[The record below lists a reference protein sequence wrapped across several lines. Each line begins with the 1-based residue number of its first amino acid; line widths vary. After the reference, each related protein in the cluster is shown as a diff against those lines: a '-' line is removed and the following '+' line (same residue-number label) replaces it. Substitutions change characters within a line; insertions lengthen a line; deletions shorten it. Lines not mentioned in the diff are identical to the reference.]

1 MKKTCRQTVR
11 ISRADNGMGRS
22 LCLSV
27 RNRPFGTDGYDTG
40 KRVHGDG
47 KEGVF
52 WLNRLYGE
60 SFLHPLLVFLQSG
73 EAGSAGLSVAE
84 RLKAETR
91 RRSGSVKGEILW
103 EILQNGLGMTV
114 AARLIAGL
122 DGIGA
127 LGLYGD
133 RIVARFVSRRGKRA
147 GFWPVCRRQPAGIS
161 GDNRREIREAV
172 HGCRRH
178 IAEKEGETG

>member
-40 KRVHGDG
+40 KRVHRDG

-52 WLNRLYGE
+52 WLNRLYGV

-84 RLKAETR
+84 RLEAEMR

-103 EILQNGLGMTV
+103 EILKNGLGMAV

-147 GFWPVCRRQPAGIS
+147 GFWPVCRRQPAGMS
-161 GDNRREIREAV
+161 GSDGREIREAV

-178 IAEKEGETG
+178 IADKEGETG

>member
-40 KRVHGDG
+40 KRVDGGG

-52 WLNRLYGE
+52 WLNRLYGV
-60 SFLHPLLVFLQSG
+60 SLLHPLPVFLQSG
-73 EAGSAGLSVAE
+73 ETGSAGLSVAE
-84 RLKAETR
+84 RLEAEMG
-91 RRSGSVKGEILW
+91 RRSGSVRGEILR
-103 EILQNGLGMTV
+103 EMLKNGLGMTV

-122 DGIGA
+122 DGIGV

-133 RIVARFVSRRGKRA
+133 RIVARFVSRRRKQA
-147 GFWPVCRRQPAGIS
+147 GFWPVYRRQAAGMS
-161 GDNRREIREAV
+161 GDDGREIREAA